1 MAQEEDLRIFFQAVD
16 TDNSG
21 SINETELQE
30 ALSAGN
36 LRFNRSVIAQMI
48 KMYDRDQSG
57 SMSYEEFVSLHKFLS
72 VVQNSYAKYARDRNF
87 LELNDVYLALQETGY
102 SLDQPAF
109 YTACQS
115 FDPNKL
121 GKFRLDDYISLCIFL
136 QSARNLFGAFDTKR
150 EGRVA
155 LDFNQFVYCAANL
168 RL

>member
-1 MAQEEDLRIFFQAVD
+1 MRSEGLSPDAITYASVDMGKKNHDNVTGEGLLKVDIVLGTTLVGIYADCVVLLKAQKV
-16 TDNSG
+16 
-21 SINETELQE
+21 
-30 ALSAGN
+30 
-36 LRFNRSVIAQMI
+36 
-48 KMYDRDQSG
+48 QS
-57 SMSYEEFVSLHKFLS
+57 
-72 VVQNSYAKYARDRNF
+72 SYAKFARDRSF
-87 LELNDVYLALQETGY
+87 LELNDVYLALQEIGY

-136 QSARNLFGAFDTKR
+136 QSARNLFGAFDTKKA
-150 EGRVA
+150 GRVA

>member
-1 MAQEEDLRIFFQAVD
+1 MSQDEDLRIFFQAVD

-21 SINETELQE
+21 SINEAELQE
-30 ALSAGN
+30 ALASGN
-36 LRFNRSVIAQMI
+36 LRFNRPVIAQMI

-72 VVQNSYAKYARDRNF
+72 VVQNSFGKHARNRNF
-87 LELNDVYLALQETGY
+87 LELNDVYLALQDAGY

-115 FDPNKL
+115 FDQNKS

-136 QSARNLFGAFDTKR
+136 QSARNLFGAFDTRR
-150 EGRVA
+150 EGRIS
-155 LDFNQFVYCAANL
+155 LDFNQFVYCGANL